1 MELVQAPGPEG
12 VNNHTQRQRANAIL
26 ASSILENSPG
36 GCKILSVPVFAIIR
50 RFVETGTER
59 CAAQVRGEAGSR
71 CSAILATLFVPVLFV
86 KENCGGY

>member
-1 MELVQAPGPEG
+1 M
-12 VNNHTQRQRANAIL
+12 
-26 ASSILENSPG
+26 
-36 GCKILSVPVFAIIR
+36 SVPVFAIIR